1 MACDP
6 WPIAWGCPLPA
17 VCGCADCV
25 AWLPDSALER
35 LQEMGFSAKDC
46 REALRQ
52 CEEDLNLAALWL
64 SVHATPVSTP
74 SSAGGQGKGGGGAQG
89 SGSDKGGGSFSVT
102 AVEVRHIRRCN
113 AKRERKT
120 DHDKIVIWLWT
131 GEEEEVRVLVTV
143 ILLVILGMTN
153 VALEL

>member
-102 AVEVRHIRRCN
+102 AVEVRHIRRN